1 MNRVSDAIETLDEA
15 PKEEVLNQDDIIKSD
30 IGPAVSSKVNGDNTS
45 VPRNDNTENTNSNT
59 EFCEV
64 DLDEVI

>member
-1 MNRVSDAIETLDEA
+1 MNRVSDAIETLDVA
-15 PKEEVLNQDDIIKSD
+15 PNEENQDDIIKSD
-30 IGPAVSSKVNGDNTS
+30 IDPAVSLKANDDNTS
-45 VPRNDNTENTNSNT
+45 VQRNGNTEKTNRNT

>member
-1 MNRVSDAIETLDEA
+1 MNRVSDAIETLDVA
-15 PKEEVLNQDDIIKSD
+15 TKEENQDDIIKSD
-30 IGPAVSSKVNGDNTS
+30 IGPAVSSKVYDDNTS
-45 VPRNDNTENTNSNT
+45 VPRIDNTENTNSNT

>member
-1 MNRVSDAIETLDEA
+1 MNRVSDAIETLDGA

-30 IGPAVSSKVNGDNTS
+30 IGVAAASKVNDDNTS
-45 VPRNDNTENTNSNT
+45 VPRNDNTENTKSNT

>member
-1 MNRVSDAIETLDEA
+1 MNRVSDAIETLDGA

-30 IGPAVSSKVNGDNTS
+30 IGVAAPSKVNDDNTS
-45 VPRNDNTENTNSNT
+45 VPRNDNTENTKSNT

>member
-1 MNRVSDAIETLDEA
+1 MNRVSDAIETLDGA

-30 IGPAVSSKVNGDNTS
+30 IGAAASSKVNDDNTS
-45 VPRNDNTENTNSNT
+45 VPRNDTTENTKSNT

>member
-1 MNRVSDAIETLDEA
+1 MNRASDAIETLDVA

-30 IGPAVSSKVNGDNTS
+30 IGPAVSAKVNGDNTS
-45 VPRNDNTENTNSNT
+45 VPRNDNTEKTNSNT

-64 DLDEVI
+64 ALDQVI

>member
-1 MNRVSDAIETLDEA
+1 MNRVSDAIETLDVA
-15 PKEEVLNQDDIIKSD
+15 PNEENQDDIIKSD
-30 IGPAVSSKVNGDNTS
+30 IGPAVSLKANDDNTS
-45 VPRNDNTENTNSNT
+45 VQRNGNTEKTDRNT

>member
-1 MNRVSDAIETLDEA
+1 MNRVSDAIETLDVA
-15 PKEEVLNQDDIIKSD
+15 PNDEHQDDTIKSD

-45 VPRNDNTENTNSNT
+45 VLRNDNTENTNRNT

>member
-1 MNRVSDAIETLDEA
+1 MNRVSDAIETLDVA
-15 PKEEVLNQDDIIKSD
+15 TKEENQDDIIKSD

-45 VPRNDNTENTNSNT
+45 VPRNDNTENTNRNT

-64 DLDEVI
+64 DLEEVI

>member
-1 MNRVSDAIETLDEA
+1 MNRVSDAIETLDVA
-15 PKEEVLNQDDIIKSD
+15 PNEENQDDIIKSD
-30 IGPAVSSKVNGDNTS
+30 IGPAVSLKANDENTS
-45 VPRNDNTENTNSNT
+45 VQRNGNTEKTNRNT

>member
-1 MNRVSDAIETLDEA
+1 MNRVSDAIETLDVA

-30 IGPAVSSKVNGDNTS
+30 IGVAASSKVNDDNTS
-45 VPRNDNTENTNSNT
+45 VPRNDNTENTKSNT

>member
-1 MNRVSDAIETLDEA
+1 MNRVSDAIETLDVA

-30 IGPAVSSKVNGDNTS
+30 IGAAASSKVNDDNTS
-45 VPRNDNTENTNSNT
+45 VPRNDNTENTKSNT

>member
-1 MNRVSDAIETLDEA
+1 MNRVSDAIETLDVA
-15 PKEEVLNQDDIIKSD
+15 TKEENQDDIIKSD
-30 IGPAVSSKVNGDNTS
+30 IGPAVSLKANDDNTS
-45 VPRNDNTENTNSNT
+45 VQRNGNTEKTNRNT

>member
-1 MNRVSDAIETLDEA
+1 MNRVSDAIETLDVA
-15 PKEEVLNQDDIIKSD
+15 PNEENQDDFIKSD
-30 IGPAVSSKVNGDNTS
+30 IGPAVSLKANDDNTS
-45 VPRNDNTENTNSNT
+45 VQRNGNTEETNRNT

>member
-1 MNRVSDAIETLDEA
+1 MNRVSDAIETLDVA
-15 PKEEVLNQDDIIKSD
+15 PNEENQDDIIKSD
-30 IGPAVSSKVNGDNTS
+30 IGPAVSLKANDDNTS
-45 VPRNDNTENTNSNT
+45 VQRNGNTEKTNRNT

>member
-1 MNRVSDAIETLDEA
+1 MNRVSDAIETLDVA

-30 IGPAVSSKVNGDNTS
+30 IGAAASSKVNDDNTS
-45 VPRNDNTENTNSNT
+45 VPRNDTTENTKSNT